1 MQDIFVCGTL
11 NHSWDEGDFKSYND
25 FHPKTYS
32 AKNGSFDQITPLT
45 MLTSRA
51 REYCNEEKIFWTD
64 TKPLPHVVQGHKV
77 LLLGNVTIMVKI
89 NVAGHEKDNH
99 GWCPP
104 IFAPLKQWSSR
115 KWIGGGLET
124 FTMFLDQKLI
134 SDPGPQADT
143 WYSPESAPN

>member
-11 NHSWDEGDFKSYND
+11 IHSWDEGDFKSYND

-45 MLTSRA
+45 MLISMV
-51 REYCNEEKIFWTD
+51 REYCNEEKIFRTD
-64 TKPLPHVVQGHKV
+64 TKPLPYVVQGHRA

-89 NVAGHEKDNH
+89 NVAGHEKDNQ

-104 IFAPLKQWSSR
+104 IFTPPKQWSSG
-115 KWIGGGLET
+115 KWIGVVLRLSPR
-124 FTMFLDQKLI
+124 FLTRDWSLILGPKLT
-134 SDPGPQADT
+134 PDT
-143 WYSPESAPN
+143 AQSPAPN